1 MMQATTTKL
10 LEAIKKAKE
19 QAGERKLRQS
29 MEMIINIKGVDLS
42 KPENRFTDSIEMPN
56 DLGPKRRKICV
67 IASGNLAVQASRIE
81 GVQKVLQKEDLE
93 LLIGRRRE
101 AKKLASQYDFF
112 LVEPSMMGLAARAL
126 GAALGA
132 RGKTPVPIPPG
143 QDLEKLVRRYIN
155 TVVVQLR
162 KISQVSC
169 LLGLADESDEKLAS
183 NAEAILNR
191 VVEKMEKR
199 MRNVGSIY
207 FKTTMGKPVKV
218 NI

>member
-1 MMQATTTKL
+1 
-10 LEAIKKAKE
+10 
-19 QAGERKLRQS
+19 
-29 MEMIINIKGVDLS
+29 
-42 KPENRFTDSIEMPN
+42 
-56 DLGPKRRKICV
+56 
-67 IASGNLAVQASRIE
+67 AVQASRIE